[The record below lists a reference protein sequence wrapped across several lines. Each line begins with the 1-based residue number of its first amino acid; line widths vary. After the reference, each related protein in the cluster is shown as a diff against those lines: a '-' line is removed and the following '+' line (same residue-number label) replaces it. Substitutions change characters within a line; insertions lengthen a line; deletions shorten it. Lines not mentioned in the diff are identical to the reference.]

1 MVFKPGISP
10 NHKQNVLNCVN
21 SNREANELFQPDNKI
36 TGKDQNKRLL
46 LRLLMVMR
54 LFQSQQVVISVET
67 EMIIE
72 EKDIN
77 LAQQISETRCVTHL
91 NIHGPF
97 SLTVQFSVGFTSSLF
112 LYQSNRMT
120 KLRSLLFITRFY
132 NISGGT

>member
-72 EKDIN
+72 EKDIH

-97 SLTVQFSVGFTSSLF
+97 SLTVQFSVCFTSSLF

-120 KLRSLLFITRFY
+120 ELKSLLFITRFY